1 MSAYLAIFR
10 AALLTLLRY
19 RAAALAGLFTQ
30 GFWGVL
36 RISMFLACYAGL
48 KSGAATPLALEQVVD
63 YVWLG
68 QACFTLMPIRVD
80 ANVAAMM
87 KDGTIAYE
95 LARPVDLYSWWYV
108 RSVALRLAP
117 VLLRGPPLV
126 ALAALLPEPWG
137 LRAPHDLG
145 AALCFAAGLL
155 AALALSASLT
165 ALLSVITTIT
175 VNGDGIAR
183 LFALCSWLCSGMPPL
198 SHPADRIAPWTAGT
212 AQGRSGRRSE
222 MSARVP
228 EAMMRPA
235 AAASVHRSVPVASAI
250 HVAGSVSTTL
260 GGVPLVCRGPSTTC
274 TAPNGGTRTS
284 TELPGAFS
292 ASSCSR

>member
-1 MSAYLAIFR
+1 MSAYFAIFR

-19 RAAALAGLFTQ
+19 RAAALAGLLTQ

-36 RISMFLACYAGL
+36 RICMFLACYAGL
-48 KSGAATPLALEQVVD
+48 RPDAARPLVLEQVVD

-68 QACFTLMPIRVD
+68 QACFTLMPIRLD

-95 LARPVDLYSWWYV
+95 LARPLDLYSWWYV

-117 VLLRGPPLV
+117 ALLRGPPLV
-126 ALAALLPEPWG
+126 TLAALLPEPWA

-145 AALCFAAGLL
+145 AAAYFAVGLL
-155 AALALSASLT
+155 ASLALSASLT

-183 LFALCSWLCSGMPPL
+183 LFALCSWLCSGMLLPL
-198 SHPADRIAPWTAGT
+198 ALFPDSARWLFEALPFAGIIDTPLRLYVGSLTGEGALLALSRQLFWTVALVWL
-212 AQGRSGRRSE
+212 GRRLLGH
-222 MSARVP
+222 ALRRV
-228 EAMMRPA
+228 
-235 AAASVHRSVPVASAI
+235 VVQ
-250 HVAGSVSTTL
+250 
-260 GGVPLVCRGPSTTC
+260 GG
-274 TAPNGGTRTS
+274 
-284 TELPGAFS
+284 
-292 ASSCSR
+292 